1 MVARERQLLDACG
14 LINIVAGGR
23 VSDIAEF
30 FGGLVVVDDVAE
42 EAADAAAAAKSLIVV
57 SLTDA
62 ESEMLVE
69 LARIDGMDAGEAATF
84 AVAAARSLP
93 VVTDDRRAIRAAADH
108 VPHVRVYRTASVLRT
123 YVEGMAVNA
132 NDAAAMLEAIEIE
145 ASFRPAPGSPDAHWW
160 LSVRESR
167 A

>member
-1 MVARERQLLDACG
+1 MITREPQLLDACG

-23 VSDIAEF
+23 VSDVAAF
-30 FGGLVVVDDVAE
+30 FGGLVVVEDVAE
-42 EAADAAAAAKSLIVV
+42 EAEDAVAAATGLIVV

-62 ESEMLVE
+62 ESEVLIE

-93 VVTDDRRAIRAAADH
+93 VVTDDRRAIRAGADH
-108 VPHVRVYRTASVLRT
+108 VPHVCVHRTASVLRA
-123 YVEGMAVNA
+123 YVEGMAVSA
-132 NDAAAMLEAIEIE
+132 KDAAAMLDAIEVE
-145 ASFRPAPGSPDAHWW
+145 ASFRPAPGSPDAGWW
-160 LSVRESR
+160 ASVRDSG